1 MRGAMSA
8 EVKQYRYGATVR
20 QRALVWGSLSSLLG
34 LGLLGVLVIRWADF
48 SWGTRAMGLVLLVIL
63 LFTIRAQLGRVL
75 YRCYIEPDRL
85 RIVAPLA
92 KRVIPWAQISEVR
105 RLKLPQMSSYERWA
119 CAVQLQGRDR
129 SAVPVFVFDDQ
140 LEDAEA
146 ALQDVILRTPQAQ
159 HTNVDAENQAKR

>member
-1 MRGAMSA
+1 MNA
-8 EVKQYRYGATVR
+8 EVKQYRYSSAVR
-20 QRALVWGSLSSLLG
+20 QRALIWGALSGILC
-34 LGLLGVLVIRWADF
+34 LGLLGVLVVRWADF
-48 SWGTRAMGLVLLVIL
+48 SWGTRMMGLTLLLIL

-92 KRVIPWAQISEVR
+92 KRIIPWTQISEVR

-119 CAVQLQGRDR
+119 CTVQLQGRDR
-129 SAVPVFVFDDQ
+129 STVPVFVFDDQ

-146 ALQDVILRTPQAQ
+146 ALQDVIRRTPQAQ
-159 HTNVDAENQAKR
+159 HTNVVAENPAKR